1 MGKLTGSRTL
11 RFFAGEVGDPS
22 KNQKFGNFVALNKDI
37 FMQFFLKHIYILRRI
52 CLNYFQMDSS
62 SEHFI
67 IGENNFIFLPKF
79 RRPPNRQYW
88 SDFIHSF
95 CRSIRKA
102 FTMYS
107 KIHHVKIFNRTVHFY
122 LQYGHM

>member
-11 RFFAGEVGDPS
+11 RFFADEVGDPS
-22 KNQKFGNFVALNKDI
+22 KNQKFRNFVALNKDI

-52 CLNYFQMDSS
+52 CLNYFQIDSS
-62 SEHFI
+62 IEHFI
-67 IGENNFIFLPKF
+67 IGENNFIFYPKC
-79 RRPPNRQYW
+79 RRLPNRQYW
-88 SDFIHSF
+88 SDFSHSF

-102 FTMYS
+102 FTDYTKS
-107 KIHHVKIFNRTVHFY
+107 RHVKICNRTVHFH